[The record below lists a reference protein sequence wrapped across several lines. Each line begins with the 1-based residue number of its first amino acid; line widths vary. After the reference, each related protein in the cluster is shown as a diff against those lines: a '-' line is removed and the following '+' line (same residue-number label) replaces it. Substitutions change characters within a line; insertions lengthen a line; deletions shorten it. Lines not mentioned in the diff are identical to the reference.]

1 MRNARRLILLFV
13 MVLVL
18 SRTDAFT
25 FSITDIPWE
34 SSLEAAKTR
43 SGLEHKPILLLH
55 VFGRLDQ
62 EFT

>member
-1 MRNARRLILLFV
+1 MRDARRLILFLL
-13 MVLVL
+13 VLVF
-18 SRTDAFT
+18 SRTNAFT

-34 SSLEAAKTR
+34 SSFEAAKAR
-43 SGLEHKPILLLH
+43 AKQENKPILLLH

>member
-1 MRNARRLILLFV
+1 MRNTRLILSLALLLFATN
-13 MVLVL
+13 LF
-18 SRTDAFT
+18 A

-34 SSLEAAKTR
+34 SSFESAKTR
-43 SGLEHKPILLLH
+43 ARLEHKPILMLH

>member
-1 MRNARRLILLFV
+1 MRNTRLILGLAL
-13 MVLVL
+13 LVSATNL
-18 SRTDAFT
+18 LA

-34 SSLEAAKTR
+34 SSFESAKAR
-43 SGLEHKPILLLH
+43 ARLEHKPILLLH

>member
-1 MRNARRLILLFV
+1 MRDTWLILIFA
-13 MVLVL
+13 LVL
-18 SRTDAFT
+18 ITTNLLA

-43 SGLEHKPILLLH
+43 ARLEHKPILLLH